1 MCELDLKGSQKRPS
15 MIDRAA
21 KRHKKHKNKISRLAT
36 SMGYNE
42 KVEIQTYYKL
52 IMITGATF
60 LSGQDGPFV
69 SEITGSIVIRPETL
83 F

>member
-1 MCELDLKGSQKRPS
+1 MCDSDFKGNQKRPC

-21 KRHKKHKNKISRLAT
+21 KRHKRHKNKISRLAT
-36 SMGYNE
+36 SMDYNE
-42 KVEIQTYYKL
+42 NMEIQTYYKF